1 MRVYITLID
10 FHHANCVTR
19 LRRSCGAAQGRYS
32 WSFWFTHERT
42 VRVLTSVVTE
52 FLCDT
57 VGVSHKSPQARVDVG
72 TTRGSYGMEK
82 RGSREVLSAAVV
94 HGALL
99 ARSAAWHRAGD
110 LRHVGKLGHY
120 RAHAIGMGHMADRKG
135 IQGADRRT
143 ITASA
148 TGGPA
153 EPHVEFLSISRI
165 PL

>member
-1 MRVYITLID
+1 MRIVLPGYVV
-10 FHHANCVTR
+10 AAGP
-19 LRRSCGAAQGRYS
+19 LRA
-32 WSFWFTHERT
+32 
-42 VRVLTSVVTE
+42 
-52 FLCDT
+52 DT
-57 VGVSHKSPQARVDVG
+57 VGVFGSPTKGLFVYSPVLLLSFYAIPSVFRINRPKHVWTWAPPADP
-72 TTRGSYGMEK
+72 MEWK
-82 RGSREVLSAAVV
+82 RGFHEILSAAVV